1 MKLSINATSRYI
13 LGSLVT
19 NLLSFLLYC
28 IFQFQLEPPS
38 PVISL
43 VIASFCVLPVSYLF
57 NRELVFE
64 SQNSMVRE
72 LARFFGVYLAAIA
85 VASLTLIGVSQII
98 SNPYLAQFVCMTLIG
113 LVTFLTHSNWT
124 FVKSQV

>member
-28 IFQFQLEPPS
+28 IFQFQLEPHS

-43 VIASFCVLPVSYLF
+43 VIASFCVLPVSYLI
-57 NRELVFE
+57 NRALVFE
-64 SQNSMVRE
+64 SKNSMTSE
-72 LARFFGVYLAAIA
+72 FTKFFGVYLSAIA
-85 VASLTLIGVSQII
+85 FASVTLIGVNHII
-98 SNPYLAQFVCMTLIG
+98 SNPFTAQFVSMTFIG
-113 LVTFLTHSNWT
+113 LVSLLTHSNRT
-124 FVKSQV
+124 FAKNKV